1 MPSLV
6 EILSTI
12 SSSVSKQTEN
22 HFFAS
27 VVKDKELIPMY
38 HDVVLWMLKR
48 DMLVTLHLRIRIVA
62 TRKLKIRVRI
72 AKENALAKKAG
83 GTRMLERFRSSLRQ
97 ELEAAGGDSDDL
109 DLSPI
114 SGTPYLSLSPR
125 AARRYSRRGSSEL
138 LPTEEMDDTDDSR
151 SVTSDEEGLDEPD
164 DADSGW
170 DTAEDHLL
178 PSMISDPGR
187 ATPMQRRW
195 LAAMSEGKKPE
206 IAKRFQL
213 SVKSSLFFLHGV
225 FILLLASIST
235 LMEREQTMRYFTGL
249 GFPGS
254 SCVRCFITTK
264 NM

>member
-1 MPSLV
+1 
-6 EILSTI
+6 
-12 SSSVSKQTEN
+12 
-22 HFFAS
+22 
-27 VVKDKELIPMY
+27 MY

-83 GTRMLERFRSSLRQ
+83 GTGMREHFRSGLRQ

-109 DLSPI
+109 DLSPLY
-114 SGTPYLSLSPR
+114 GTPYLSPSPR

-138 LPTEEMDDTDDSR
+138 LPTEEIDETDEIQNSR
-151 SVTSDEEGLDEPD
+151 SATSDQEGSDEPD
-164 DADSGW
+164 DVDSGW

-195 LAAMSEGKKPE
+195 LAAMSNGKEPE
-206 IAKRFQL
+206 IVKRFQL
-213 SVKSSLFFLHGV
+213 SVKFNPFFVALFIF
-225 FILLLASIST
+225 LLASTST
-235 LMEREQTMRYFTGL
+235 LMGREQTMRYFTGL
-249 GFPGS
+249 AFPGS
-254 SCVRCFITTK
+254 SCVRCFITMK